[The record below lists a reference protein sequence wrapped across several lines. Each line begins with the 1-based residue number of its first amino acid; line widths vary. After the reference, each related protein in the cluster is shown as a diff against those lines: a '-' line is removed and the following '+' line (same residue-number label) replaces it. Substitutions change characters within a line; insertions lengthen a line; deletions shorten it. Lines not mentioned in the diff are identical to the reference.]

1 MTAPSVF
8 RGQLMHQRLQP
19 FEHKFSY
26 AIQYVHTPID
36 RITSLPL
43 SNQRWSLL
51 SLRPEDHGDYQ
62 SRDLEPWARSLLR
75 AHDFQ
80 TDIAS
85 FNLLAIPRSLGLHF
99 NPVSFWFGVDAA
111 HSLRAVI
118 CQVNNTFGENH
129 SYLCHKSDYSVIA
142 AADRLSLDKKLHV
155 SPFFPRVGHYSFK
168 FDYRPPSS
176 ISVVIDYH
184 DQGQCQLRT
193 SLIGNLSP
201 LDSTSRW
208 RILRAQPFIGLGAY
222 ARIHRQAWSL
232 WRRGARY
239 HSKPQQLQPN
249 TSSHQ

>member
-1 MTAPSVF
+1 MSICVNLWSIKSRRQSPALLC
-8 RGQLMHQRLQP
+8 RARINNLRRHHQPRLD
-19 FEHKFSY
+19 
-26 AIQYVHTPID
+26 T
-36 RITSLPL
+36 
-43 SNQRWSLL
+43 
-51 SLRPEDHGDYQ
+51 
-62 SRDLEPWARSLLR
+62 
-75 AHDFQ
+75 
-80 TDIAS
+80 
-85 FNLLAIPRSLGLHF
+85 
-99 NPVSFWFGVDAA
+99 A

-155 SPFFPRVGHYSFK
+155 SPFFPRVGYYSFK

-184 DQGQCQLRT
+184 DDGQCQLRT

-239 HSKPQQLQPN
+239 HSKPEQLQPN